1 MSNIA
6 SVIEQKIEAF
16 TYSNV
21 VELYNQWLPS
31 TTYTFEEEAPYT
43 NASAVLHR
51 SFYWRSTSTENL
63 NNEPIDEKG
72 NVSSEWVVI
81 SPANLASILDSSS
94 NSKGETIGTD
104 LIVEFVKTYEIQT
117 LAVGRFMARQIIV
130 DYLDNLGN
138 IITTDTFDFE
148 DEIFADVIDDLT
160 YDYSPIDEVI
170 DKNKL
175 LELKLA
181 GNKIRLTFTKS
192 PVENKAYVSFL
203 TGGTKYELGT
213 VDGEIQRTSESYL
226 TTKVDQILGTKFE
239 ESIRKEGYSFNTLY
253 TRAEWK
259 NIGKKLPNLKTK
271 VNTYILDGRNN
282 DEFENII
289 VQGKVESH
297 TDAISTLELIQGK
310 WAIEESI

>member
-16 TYSNV
+16 TFSNV
-21 VELYNQWLPS
+21 TELYNQWLPS
-31 TTYTFEEEAPYT
+31 ITYTFEEEAPYT

-51 SFYWRSTSTENL
+51 SFYWRSTSTGNL

-117 LAVGRFMARQIIV
+117 IAVGRFMARQIIV
-130 DYLDNLGN
+130 DYLDSLDN
-138 IITTDTFDFE
+138 IITTDTFDFA

-160 YDYSPIDEVI
+160 YDYSPLVEVVN
-170 DKNKL
+170 KNKL

-181 GNKIRLTFTKS
+181 GDKVRLTFTKS
-192 PVENKAYVSFL
+192 PTENKAYVSFL
-203 TGGTKYELGT
+203 TGGTKYPLGII
-213 VDGEIQRTSESYL
+213 DGEIQRTNSSYL
-226 TTKVDQILGTKFE
+226 TTKLNPVLGTKYD

-253 TRAEWK
+253 PRAEWN
-259 NIGKKLPNLKTK
+259 NIGRKVPSLKTK
-271 VNTYILDGRNN
+271 VNTYILDGRVN

-289 VQGKVESH
+289 VQAKVESH
-297 TDAISTLELIQGK
+297 NDAISTLELIQGK
-310 WAIEESI
+310 WTIEESI

>member
-1 MSNIA
+1 MSNVA

-16 TYSNV
+16 TFSNV
-21 VELYNQWLPS
+21 EELYNQWLP
-31 TTYTFEEEAPYT
+31 TITYTFEEEAPYT
-43 NASAVLHR
+43 NTSAVLHR
-51 SFYWRSTSTENL
+51 SFYWRSTSTGNL

-130 DYLDNLGN
+130 DYLDDLGN

-160 YDYSPIDEVI
+160 YDYATIDEVI

-226 TTKVDQILGTKFE
+226 TTKVDPILGTKYD

-259 NIGKKLPNLKTK
+259 NIGKKVPSLKTK

-289 VQGKVESH
+289 VQAKVESH

-310 WAIEESI
+310 WTIEESI